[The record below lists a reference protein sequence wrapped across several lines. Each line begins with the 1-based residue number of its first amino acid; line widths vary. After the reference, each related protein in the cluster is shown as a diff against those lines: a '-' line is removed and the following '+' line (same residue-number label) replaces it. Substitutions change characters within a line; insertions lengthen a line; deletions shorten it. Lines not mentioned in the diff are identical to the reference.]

1 MFKSFKNFVEEKS
14 LVGDPKTKLIADYD
28 GDNANTP
35 PTEGKK
41 KAGSPYKPANNAK
54 DPNKKLGKGLAD
66 AGDSKLV
73 YDPQTEK
80 QSDLGSYPKIKT
92 EQFLK
97 KTKKMSPAQFVEHIT
112 KQNSK
117 HKNYKLI
124 ENLIY
129 ESKRNGTLKTIL
141 ECALTLPESYT
152 ILAELLN
159 DTKMSNKLAR
169 ALDEQVGP
177 PMGMD
182 DNMMSNK
189 RPNKKSPMGD
199 DQMGGMDD
207 DESEDDMDG
216 MNQDDSD
223 DDMDGMDDDQSD
235 DDMDGMDDDD
245 DMDQDGSDDMDGM
258 DDSDDDNSDDDM
270 GGMDDDESDDDH
282 VMGMKHG
289 GMNRPNPM
297 MNKNRF

>member
-28 GDNANTP
+28 GDNENAP

-41 KAGSPYKPANNAK
+41 KAGSPYKPANNPK
-54 DPNKKLGKGLAD
+54 DPNKKLEKGLAD

-73 YDPQTEK
+73 YNPQTDKE
-80 QSDLGSYPKIKT
+80 SDLGSYPKIKT

-117 HKNYKLI
+117 FKNYKLI

-159 DTKMSNKLAR
+159 DKKMSNKLAR

-207 DESEDDMDG
+207 DDESEDDMDG
-216 MNQDDSD
+216 MNQ
-223 DDMDGMDDDQSD
+223 
-235 DDMDGMDDDD
+235 DDD

-258 DDSDDDNSDDDM
+258 DDDDEDMDDDGSDDMDGMDDEDMDDDGSGDM
-270 GGMDDDESDDDH
+270 DGMDDDESDDDH
-282 VMGMKHG
+282 VVGMNHG

-297 MNKNRF
+297 MNRNRF